1 VFGPLS
7 SLRLR
12 RLGAP
17 ALKSRAIAPALL
29 VAIGFV
35 WVTPSPALADPS
47 PMPQT
52 SSPAVAD
59 VGSITIG
66 DSVMLGAKWAL
77 LKGGI
82 SIVDAKVS
90 RQALTGPGLIR
101 KRGSKL
107 PGDVVVHLGTNGTY
121 TPEVCR
127 AIIKAAGPS
136 RHVFLLTLKVPRSW
150 EHKNN
155 VMIRKCAADNSEH
168 ASVIDWHWAA
178 GQHPEWLYS
187 DGMHLRPA
195 GAKGYARMIDWALNA
210 PR

>member
-1 VFGPLS
+1 VRSPLS

-12 RLGAP
+12 RLSAP
-17 ALKSRAIAPALL
+17 VRLSRAIAPALL
-29 VAIGFV
+29 LAIGFV
-35 WVTPSPALADPS
+35 GVTASPAQADPS
-47 PMPQT
+47 PQPQT
-52 SSPAVAD
+52 SLPAVAD
-59 VGSITIG
+59 IGSITIG

-77 LKGGI
+77 LKRGI
-82 SIVDAKVS
+82 TIVDAKVS

-107 PGDVVVHLGTNGTY
+107 PGYVVVHLGTNGTY

-127 AIIKAAGPS
+127 DIIKAAGPS

-150 EHKNN
+150 ERKNN
-155 VMIRKCAADNSEH
+155 VMIRKCAAANPEH
-168 ASVIDWHWAA
+168 ASVIDWHWVA
-178 GQHPEWLYS
+178 GQHPGWLYS
-187 DGMHLRPA
+187 DGMHLRPE